1 LVTIQCGHKTF
12 PGIQAVLFDKD
23 GTLEDSQDFLRRLGI
38 ARSRLIDAQIPGT
51 GEPLL
56 MAFGITDNTLDPT
69 GLMAVGSR
77 WENEIAA
84 SAYIAET
91 GRSWYEA
98 RNIAQSTFQEAD
110 NSLTNEFSPLCPG
123 SLTVLQNL
131 AQSGV
136 KIGILSA
143 DSPDNLQAFVT
154 RHQLSEYIHLT
165 LGVTETLQKPDPRLF
180 HQACEQLGVE
190 PSATIIVGDSQGDIQ
205 MATLAGAAGTIGVA
219 AHLQS
224 ADVLITQLDEIKVS
238 NPSNTCDENPL
249 YVR

>member
-1 LVTIQCGHKTF
+1 MVTITCGNKHF
-12 PGIQAVLFDKD
+12 PGIQGVLFDKD

-51 GEPLL
+51 GDPLL
-56 MAFGITDNTLDPT
+56 MAFGITDDTLDPT

-98 RNIAQSTFQEAD
+98 CQIAQKAFQEAD
-110 NSLTNEFSPLCPG
+110 HSLSADTSPLRPG
-123 SLTVLQNL
+123 SRETLQTL
-131 AQSGV
+131 AQAGV

-154 RHQLSEYIHLT
+154 RHQLSDYVHLT
-165 LGVTETLQKPDPRLF
+165 LGVTQTLQKPDPRLF
-180 HQACEQLGVE
+180 QQACETLGIE
-190 PSATIIVGDSQGDIQ
+190 PKATLMVGDSQGDIQ
-205 MATLAGAAGTIGVA
+205 MAKLAGAAGTIGVA
-219 AHLQS
+219 THLQN
-224 ADVLITQLDEIKVS
+224 ADVLLSHLNQIKFK
-238 NPSNTCDENPL
+238 
-249 YVR
+249 